1 MEKVG
6 VASPILTPEIARK
19 LLGLEYGR
27 KRGKSSEG
35 ILNASSI
42 LTLSLHGTVWGDLCG
57 DKQTLCIPWVSSV
70 CWLGL

>member
-6 VASPILTPEIARK
+6 VTSPIPTPEIARK
-19 LLGLEYGR
+19 LLGLEFGR

-42 LTLSLHGTVWGDLCG
+42 PTPSLHGLCG
-57 DKQTLCIPWVSSV
+57 VTCVESNRNSAYPGSALCAG
-70 CWLGL
+70 LGL

>member
-1 MEKVG
+1 MGGAQRNEDCTSEMEKVG
-6 VASPILTPEIARK
+6 VASPIPTPEIARK

-42 LTLSLHGTVWGDLCG
+42 PTLSLHGTV
-57 DKQTLCIPWVSSV
+57 
-70 CWLGL
+70 